1 MPLLPLTILKSKN
14 SLATLP
20 LDKQGAGGPEIHHII
35 AKPFTKVNR
44 KIVEFFPAF
53 VKNKI
58 KNLYEGIVKNRGI
71 W

>member
-1 MPLLPLTILKSKN
+1 
-14 SLATLP
+14 LP